1 VLDGF
6 ASALYAD
13 TRQAGKPA
21 AELVITYYLTP
32 AGGSEQTPVWAH
44 EYRRHA
50 PMRDSSADAYA
61 EALNVAFGEIV
72 TELARD
78 LAAVQLPKRQASRD
92 GPRLQVMRVG

>member
-1 VLDGF
+1 
-6 ASALYAD
+6 
-13 TRQAGKPA
+13 
-21 AELVITYYLTP
+21 
-32 AGGSEQTPVWAH
+32 
-44 EYRRHA
+44 
-50 PMRDSSADAYA
+50 MRDSSADAYA